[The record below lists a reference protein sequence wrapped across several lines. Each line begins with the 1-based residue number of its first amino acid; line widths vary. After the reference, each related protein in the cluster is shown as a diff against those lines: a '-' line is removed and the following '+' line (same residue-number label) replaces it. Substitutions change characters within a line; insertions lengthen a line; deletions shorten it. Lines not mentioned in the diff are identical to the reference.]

1 MEILIAL
8 GMVAVGFLG
17 AFATVLHAE
26 RMTAAAEEDALI
38 SSGIDQRIDQLRT
51 LQWDELTDGSGITT
65 KVWTARPETVAGI
78 PVTQETLT
86 ISAYDIAN
94 AKTLQAVWNGTST
107 PTATT
112 TGAGPALST
121 ARAVRVAATLTW
133 SVRASARQQTRSV
146 VAVISRGGISKSDL

>member
-107 PTATT
+107 PTATM
-112 TGAGPALST
+112 TGAGPALRYGQSC
-121 ARAVRVAATLTW
+121 AGGRNSYVECPRVSKTTD
-133 SVRASARQQTRSV
+133 TEC
-146 VAVISRGGISKSDL
+146 RGRDLQRGNIKK